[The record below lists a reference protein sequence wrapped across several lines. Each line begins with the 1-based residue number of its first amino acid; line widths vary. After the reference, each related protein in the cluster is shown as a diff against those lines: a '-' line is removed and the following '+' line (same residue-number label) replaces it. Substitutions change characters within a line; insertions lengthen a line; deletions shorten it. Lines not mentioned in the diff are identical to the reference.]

1 MNAAVQCRT
10 HGGPDALG
18 AVRWDFSTN
27 VNAAGP
33 CPLALQALAQAD
45 AARYP
50 DPHYHLLR
58 QRLAVWHGVDPQ
70 RILFASS
77 ASEFIQRVTAV
88 SLRLAP
94 GPVAIPRLAYGDYAV
109 AAQACGR
116 SIVGPAEASA
126 TLRWHA
132 EPSSPLGQDSAAPK
146 DPAARPTVLDL
157 AYAPLRLTGE
167 PNWSTPQRDAVFQMY
182 SPNKAL
188 GLPGVRGAYAIAPAA
203 ADWPVQA
210 WCAALRQAEP
220 SWPLGAHAV
229 ALLEC
234 WCDPAAQAWLAQ
246 ARTTLRAWTS
256 DLRTALAEL
265 GLAPAP
271 SVTPFLC
278 ARLPAAAR
286 PAVLRAHGLAVRDTT
301 SFGLPGWMRVSAQA
315 PDAIAALVTALRP
328 LVEGPP
334 PLLSTDGG
342 LTP

>member
-1 MNAAVQCRT
+1 MNACAANRK
-10 HGGPDALG
+10 HGGPDSLG
-18 AVRWDFSTN
+18 PVRWDFSTN

-33 CPLALQALAQAD
+33 CPLALRALAQAD
-45 AARYP
+45 ATRYP
-50 DPHYHLLR
+50 DPGYHLLR
-58 QRLAVWHGVDPQ
+58 ERLAGWHGVDSQ

-88 SLRLAP
+88 GLRLDP

-116 SIVGPAEASA
+116 SVVAATDASA
-126 TLRWHA
+126 SLRWHA
-132 EPSSPLGQDSAAPK
+132 EPSSPLGQDSVAPA
-146 DPAARPTVLDL
+146 DAAARPTVLDL

-167 PNWSTPQRDAVFQMY
+167 PNWSIRQRDAVFQLY

-188 GLPGVRGAYAIAPAA
+188 GLPGVRGAYAIAPVAA
-203 ADWPVQA
+203 HWPVQA

-246 ARTTLRAWTS
+246 ARTTLCAWTS
-256 DLRTALAEL
+256 ALRTALTEL
-265 GLAPAP
+265 GLTPQP
-271 SVTPFLC
+271 SVTPFMC
-278 ARLPAAAR
+278 SRLPAGAG
-286 PAVLRAHGLAVRDTT
+286 PALLRAQGLAVRDAT

-328 LVEGPP
+328 LVEGSQPHS
-334 PLLSTDGG
+334 LSTEA
-342 LTP
+342 